1 MQQKTSSALFE
12 KYGTVYEYPLELENT
27 DRISTDWHIIAKR
40 NISSV
45 YCFDRSINAS
55 SYPQIVDKGIHRKGR
70 KPKDGLD

>member
-45 YCFDRSINAS
+45 YCFDREVFLEMQEGMAAL
-55 SYPQIVDKGIHRKGR
+55 IVSDR
-70 KPKDGLD
+70 L